1 MDNHPLQTLSKE
13 PTTDMEDV
21 DLEEQQD
28 HQKQQESNKSSSLWS
43 RTRSSFLRT
52 LSGNNGEEGE
62 EVQQGDA
69 ETPNNKACDDVTV
82 DSEQLEPGPS
92 KNDTPPTEAVPQ
104 SVRKPF
110 FPVLLVLLLLLLS
123 LVIGLAVGLPV
134 GKQEEQPSQVALSSN
149 DGINSSF
156 MDEAV
161 VTKPSLDRF
170 HNGQPWSPHDRDV
183 YGNVAPSSTQ
193 HQDDKPTTNE
203 EILLPTDTE
212 TATGT
217 TQDVADCF
225 PPLEPMQDLTE
236 FPCLVG
242 MDGHEA
248 QLTLEEAYPSLDVYV
263 LHIDSPVT
271 MDLRW
276 DRVRI
281 FVDDLGMV
289 ATIPYI
295 G

>member
-1 MDNHPLQTLSKE
+1 MDNHPLQTLSKG
-13 PTTDMEDV
+13 PTADKEEI

-28 HQKQQESNKSSSLWS
+28 QKQQRNKSSSMWS

-52 LSGNNGEEGE
+52 LSGNSGE
-62 EVQQGDA
+62 EVQEDA
-69 ETPNNKACDDVTV
+69 ETPNNKADDDATV
-82 DSEQLEPGPS
+82 DSEQVETEQ
-92 KNDTPPTEAVPQ
+92 NTNNTPPTVAVPQ
-104 SVRKPF
+104 PVRKSF
-110 FPVLLVLLLLLLS
+110 FPVLVVLLLLLLS
-123 LVIGLAVGLPV
+123 LVVLGLAAGLTV
-134 GKQEEQPSQVALSSN
+134 GKQKVQPSQVALGSN
-149 DGINSSF
+149 DGSNSSF

-161 VTKPSLDRF
+161 VTNPSLDRF
-170 HNGQPWSPHDRDV
+170 HNGQPWSQHDRDV
-183 YGNVAPSSTQ
+183 YGNVASSSAQ
-193 HQDDKPTTNE
+193 HQEDKTSTNPAE
-203 EILLPTDTE
+203 TPLPLDTVE
-212 TATGT
+212 TAGT
-217 TQDVADCF
+217 TTTPQDDDCF
-225 PPLEPMQDLTE
+225 PPLEPMKDLTQ

-242 MDGHEA
+242 MEGHEA